1 MLRDL
6 FLKVG
11 GEKAKKQKSQSM
23 FITSFHLFD
32 ISMKIF
38 FFFFG
43 ETEKSVTRA
52 VKIKNDHMKK

>member
-23 FITSFHLFD
+23 FITSFHLSD

-38 FFFFG
+38 FFER

-52 VKIKNDHMKK
+52 VKIKNDHMKR

>member
-23 FITSFHLFD
+23 FITSFHLSD
-32 ISMKIF
+32 ISMKI

-52 VKIKNDHMKK
+52 VKIKNDHMKR